1 MKAAK
6 RLVCIKSL
14 ILIMN
19 MHDSLSPELSK
30 DELEELEAAEKL
42 PITYDEDSPELTDD
56 QLHQFR
62 PMNGAFHKRVMA

>member
-1 MKAAK
+1 MKMAE
-6 RLVCIKSL
+6 I
-14 ILIMN
+14 IMN
-19 MHDSLSPELSK
+19 SLSPELSK

-56 QLHQFR
+56 QLRQFR